1 MRKYADIY
9 GGMVRSVRETELE
22 YSKFCSI
29 YSPDSYWVD
38 ITGQDEVAPGW
49 LVKFSVERGTYF
61 EAPPSYP
68 IVGLEAKKSAKIREL
83 SEVWDVYMKDAA
95 FKSSL
100 GFYVEADPAALA
112 ETAALLYNHT
122 QADVA
127 PLSEDPSGISFID
140 NNNELRLLSVE
151 ELKTVYKEMAIN
163 NSSLHYQKYVLR
175 QAIEN
180 AEDETALEEISIE
193 FHPATFEEVV

>member
-9 GGMVRSVRETELE
+9 GGMVRSVKETELE
-22 YSKFCSI
+22 YVKFCSI

-38 ITGQDEVAPGW
+38 ITGQDDVAPGW

-61 EAPPSYP
+61 EALPSYP
-68 IVGLEAKKSAKIREL
+68 VVGLEAKKSARIREL
-83 SEVWDVYMKDAA
+83 SEVWGVYMQDAA

-100 GFYVEADPAALA
+100 GFYVEADPDALA
-112 ETAALLYNHT
+112 EMSALLYNHT
-122 QADVA
+122 QTDAA
-127 PLSEDPSGISFID
+127 TLSENSAGIPFID
-140 NNNELRLLSVE
+140 NNNEMQLLSVE

-163 NSSLHYQKYVLR
+163 NTSLHYQKYVLR

-180 AEDETALEEISIE
+180 AEDETALAEISIE
-193 FHPATFEEVV
+193 FHSETFEEVV

>member
-9 GGMVRSVRETELE
+9 GGMVRSVKETELE
-22 YSKFCSI
+22 YTKFCSI

-38 ITGQDEVAPGW
+38 ITGQDDVAPGW

-68 IVGLEAKKSAKIREL
+68 VVGLEAKKSARIREL
-83 SEVWDVYMKDAA
+83 SEVWGVYMQDAA

-100 GFYVEADPAALA
+100 GFYVEADHDALA
-112 ETAALLYNHT
+112 EMSALLYNHT
-122 QADVA
+122 QTDAA
-127 PLSEDPSGISFID
+127 TLSENSAGIPFID

-151 ELKTVYKEMAIN
+151 ELKTIYREMAMN

-180 AEDETALEEISIE
+180 AEDEATLAEISIE
-193 FHPATFEEVV
+193 FHSETFEEVV

>member
-9 GGMVRSVRETELE
+9 GGMVRSVKETELE
-22 YSKFCSI
+22 YTKFCSI

-38 ITGQDEVAPGW
+38 ITGQDDVAPGW

-68 IVGLEAKKSAKIREL
+68 VVGLEAKKSARIREL
-83 SEVWDVYMKDAA
+83 SEVWGVYMQDAA

-100 GFYVEADPAALA
+100 GFYVEADPDALA
-112 ETAALLYNHT
+112 EMSALLYNHT
-122 QADVA
+122 QTDAA
-127 PLSEDPSGISFID
+127 TLSENSAGIPFID

-151 ELKTVYKEMAIN
+151 ELKTIYREMAMN

-180 AEDETALEEISIE
+180 AEDEATLAEISIE
-193 FHPATFEEVV
+193 FHSETFEEVV